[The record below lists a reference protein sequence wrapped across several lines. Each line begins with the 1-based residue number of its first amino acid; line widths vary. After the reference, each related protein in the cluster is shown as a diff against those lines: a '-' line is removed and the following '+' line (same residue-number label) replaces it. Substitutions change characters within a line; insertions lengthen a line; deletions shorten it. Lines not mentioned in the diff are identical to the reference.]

1 MTGGVKKNQNGHFF
15 VENAKNKNIQL
26 CVLHQ
31 LTAVCFYFFN
41 FQQKKAHFDFFTPT
55 IFANISRIY
64 SFLNRVDLII
74 NKLQIEC

>member
-1 MTGGVKKNQNGHFF
+1 MTGGVKKNQNDHFF

-41 FQQKKAHFDFFTPT
+41 FQQKKAHFDFFLHLLFLLTFVEFIT
-55 IFANISRIY
+55 FWTEFA
-64 SFLNRVDLII
+64 
-74 NKLQIEC
+74 